1 MCVRYMHFEASAQ
14 KERQDVKSFFTSVIT
29 AYQYLTYRI
38 LHSRGAY
45 LGTSMLIQTEARSH
59 SHSHNHNHVRYVK
72 QRTRSFSFSQ
82 HSHTDPIAA
91 PTIHSRLYYYGEGP
105 KEQIHYDCV
114 LILEAQYGE
123 KQHTICTYGSRIEFV
138 VNLHSSIQGP
148 NPSTPYDLQHRPWV
162 VLVSARD
169 RHKILDKFSTT
180 HRLFQLFCFEGM
192 LQRSCEHKRFIFS
205 EVIDVSIQSIVQFF
219 DADSESLIPCLSN
232 QLCKSNDTASLLRD
246 SLAIPTKVPQPSK
259 NRCHSIQP
267 SAPPIPSS
275 IYCCFPYN
283 TNNRCT

>member
-59 SHSHNHNHVRYVK
+59 SHSHYHNHVRYVK

-246 SLAIPTKVPQPSK
+246 SLAIPTKVAVLKNVFQRFSKHPLRLNTTGLTNYSLSENQP
-259 NRCHSIQP
+259 HLL
-267 SAPPIPSS
+267 
-275 IYCCFPYN
+275 
-283 TNNRCT
+283 

>member
-1 MCVRYMHFEASAQ
+1 MF
-14 KERQDVKSFFTSVIT
+14 
-29 AYQYLTYRI
+29 
-38 LHSRGAY
+38 
-45 LGTSMLIQTEARSH
+45 
-59 SHSHNHNHVRYVK
+59 
-72 QRTRSFSFSQ
+72 
-82 HSHTDPIAA
+82 
-91 PTIHSRLYYYGEGP
+91 
-105 KEQIHYDCV
+105 
-114 LILEAQYGE
+114 EAQYGE

-148 NPSTPYDLQHRPWV
+148 NPSTPYDLQHRSWV

-180 HRLFQLFCFEGM
+180 HRLFQLFCFESM
-192 LQRSCEHKRFIFS
+192 LQRSCEHKRIIFS

-219 DADSESLIPCLSN
+219 DADSESHIPCLSN
-232 QLCKSNDTASLLRD
+232 QLWKSTDTASLLRD
-246 SLAIPTKVPQPSK
+246 SLTIPTKVPQPSK
-259 NRCHSIQP
+259 NRCHSIQF